1 MVNKIGGK
9 LGTVL
14 SVSTGEVKYRCRFS
28 FSWSSLL
35 FRSLL
40 ARIGQ
45 TVILYA
51 RRQTPDGGRTA
62 NQNENIESE
71 SHDFHFDGNLAIVDV
86 CRPLSCVMVVACGCS
101 VPCPADPRIRT
112 HVSQKEWP
120 GLYSRTPLSMLSW
133 ISDDELRSA
142 RQNRE
147 LPRVL
152 WTQYAS
158 CLRWNIEK
166 TIRKLEKIFS
176 MAQKDGLV
184 KVEFHDDNDGTIT
197 VVNVPAGTK
206 ITEAASKVS

>member
-1 MVNKIGGK
+1 VAVLSVLSLTARLVAGKIPHFKLSRFIAKPLFSFLSLEDPKEGKIHFKLPIFMVNKIGGK

-71 SHDFHFDGNLAIVDV
+71 SHDFHFDVNLAIVDV

-112 HVSQKEWP
+112 HVSQKE
-120 GLYSRTPLSMLSW
+120 
-133 ISDDELRSA
+133 
-142 RQNRE
+142 
-147 LPRVL
+147 
-152 WTQYAS
+152 
-158 CLRWNIEK
+158 
-166 TIRKLEKIFS
+166 
-176 MAQKDGLV
+176 
-184 KVEFHDDNDGTIT
+184 
-197 VVNVPAGTK
+197 
-206 ITEAASKVS
+206 